1 MFGYGYPMG
10 MMFDP
15 TYILVIIGAV
25 FSFWASARV
34 NSSFQKYDQV
44 RAKSGLTAAQAA
56 ELILHNHGIYD
67 VEIRRISGKLTDN
80 YVPSKK
86 ILNLSD
92 STYNSTSI
100 AAIGVAA
107 HECGHA
113 VQDAVGYGPLKLSMA
128 IHPVC
133 AIGSNLGF
141 PILIVGI
148 LFSFSPL
155 IQIGIILFSLGVLIS
170 LITLPVE
177 YNASDRALATLGES
191 RLLTE
196 EELVGT
202 KKVLRAA
209 GLTYVAAAASM
220 ILSLLRMLILARH
233 SEE

>member
-1 MFGYGYPMG
+1 MYYGYPMFG
-10 MMFDP
+10 FFDP
-15 TYILVIIGAV
+15 TYILVLIGAV
-25 FSFWASARV
+25 FSIWASSRV
-34 NSSFQKYDQV
+34 NGAFNRYDKV
-44 RAKSGLTAAQAA
+44 RAASGLTAAQAA

-67 VEIRRISGKLTDN
+67 VQIQRISGKLTDN

-86 ILNLSD
+86 VLNLSD

-113 VQDAVGYGPLKLSMA
+113 IQDATEYAPLKISMA

-141 PILIVGI
+141 PILIAGL
-148 LFSFSPL
+148 LFSMHPL
-155 IQIGIILFSLGVLIS
+155 VNIGIILFSLGVALS

-177 YNASDRALATLGES
+177 YNASNRALATLADS
-191 RLLTE
+191 NMLSPQ
-196 EELVGT
+196 ELVGT

-220 ILSLLRMLILARH
+220 ILSLLRLLIISRN
-233 SEE
+233 SDN